1 MKKQYKYQVGEY
13 SLTTRESA
21 REIQRSYR
29 FANQLREA
37 VGAEVKPVP
46 RIIQKLTVERVVR

>member
-1 MKKQYKYQVGEY
+1 MKKQYEYQVGEY
-13 SLTTRESA
+13 ALPTRESA

-37 VGAEVKPVP
+37 IGAEVKPVP
-46 RIIQKLTVERVVR
+46 RIIQKLTMERVIR